1 MLSQTELSSLIL
13 NSWGNDP
20 PKIGN
25 FQAKALLTWTLWHTD
40 LIFLGWIIYTSKHN
54 CACNLTRWGWG
65 EEEKRNGAWADV
77 YMECLWS
84 LILTKPS
91 PVSGGNGLYI
101 QFPFCT
107 PPCFFFSEV
116 VISQDFCSAPCW
128 FACLRSREQTI
139 CLFSTGN
146 EDVAVFLLRNGAFF
160 CSYILMDSPESSKH
174 LLRKY
179 FIETSPLPGSAPA
192 KTVSSHLSIWRD
204 VLLGEHR
211 VHNWCL
217 CTMWLVVV
225 LLSWEPCGLPPI

>member
-25 FQAKALLTWTLWHTD
+25 FQAKALLTWTLWHTG

-107 PPCFFFSEV
+107 PPCFFFQKWLFPR
-116 VISQDFCSAPCW
+116 ISVQLLVDLFAWGAENRQSA
-128 FACLRSREQTI
+128 
-139 CLFSTGN
+139 FSPQGMKMW
-146 EDVAVFLLRNGAFF
+146 L
-160 CSYILMDSPESSKH
+160 CSYCGMGLSSVP
-174 LLRKY
+174 
-179 FIETSPLPGSAPA
+179 TSWWTVLNPASTFWGSTSSRPA
-192 KTVSSHLSIWRD
+192 RYQ
-204 VLLGEHR
+204 
-211 VHNWCL
+211 
-217 CTMWLVVV
+217 VV
-225 LLSWEPCGLPPI
+225 LQQKQ